1 MKIKI
6 FILTAILIFSASS
19 RAGSI
24 VENGPGVRK
33 FFDANPHFTSAAIR
47 LTDMNTWAQ
56 CMNVYLS
63 TMAME
68 VRGHKW
74 DDQTALLFAGLGAAM
89 GKVRLNFLSKG
100 YKDETLGNLLK
111 TYSTRPVDIPDM
123 QFCNAHI
130 NKILETPAPTS
141 PPTPK
146 PAIASTPA
154 TVAAPTDSS
163 KSTISDNSPFAPSF
177 DCSKASNAQEKMIC
191 ADRELSSLDVALS
204 QAYRRA
210 RDKSTDKELIKKQQ
224 LNWIKSSLRACSDKL
239 CLVDAYKNRISQL
252 Q

>member
-6 FILTAILIFSASS
+6 LILTAILIFSASS

-33 FFDANPHFTSAAIR
+33 FFDSNPHFTSAAIR

-100 YKDETLGNLLK
+100 YRDETLGNLLK
-111 TYSTRPVDIPDM
+111 TYSS
-123 QFCNAHI
+123 
-130 NKILETPAPTS
+130 KGILLFY
-141 PPTPK
+141 
-146 PAIASTPA
+146 
-154 TVAAPTDSS
+154 V
-163 KSTISDNSPFAPSF
+163 
-177 DCSKASNAQEKMIC
+177 
-191 ADRELSSLDVALS
+191 
-204 QAYRRA
+204 
-210 RDKSTDKELIKKQQ
+210 
-224 LNWIKSSLRACSDKL
+224 
-239 CLVDAYKNRISQL
+239 
-252 Q
+252 